1 MKRNQ
6 TMNRIEKL
14 EMEVEGLRNVIKNMA
29 KKLGMDFTEFDKI
42 DKMNKI
48 LEKKKEPVKKN
59 FFIAERIEHL
69 DDDRFGNFGKSYSY
83 FPYKEEKRYVD
94 DDGRVH
100 DETYIFTFDTFE
112 DALKAWKKNP
122 TFASLGLYIYD
133 EKRRIALG
141 RKTIKNLLSDLVIH
155 RWISR
160 PEI

>member
-1 MKRNQ
+1 MD
-6 TMNRIEKL
+6 RIEKL
-14 EMEVEGLRNVIKNMA
+14 EMEVECLRNAIKNMA
-29 KKLGMDFTEFDKI
+29 KKLGMDPEFDK
-42 DKMNKI
+42 MNEI
-48 LEKKKEPVKKN
+48 PEKKEEHVKKN

-69 DDDRFGNFGKSYSY
+69 DYDRFGNFGKSYSY
-83 FPYKEEKRYVD
+83 FPYKEEKRYMD

-112 DALKAWKKNP
+112 DALKVWKKNP

-141 RKTIKNLLSDLVIH
+141 RKAIKNLLADLVIK

>member
-1 MKRNQ
+1 MD
-6 TMNRIEKL
+6 RIEKL
-14 EMEVEGLRNVIKNMA
+14 EMEVECLRNAIKNMA
-29 KKLGMDFTEFDKI
+29 KKLGMDPEFDKVNEI
-42 DKMNKI
+42 P
-48 LEKKKEPVKKN
+48 EKKEEHVKKN

-69 DDDRFGNFGKSYSY
+69 DYDRFGNFGKSYSY

-94 DDGRVH
+94 DEGMVH

-141 RKTIKNLLSDLVIH
+141 RKAIKNLLADLVIK

>member
-1 MKRNQ
+1 
-6 TMNRIEKL
+6 
-14 EMEVEGLRNVIKNMA
+14 MA

-42 DKMNKI
+42 DKMNEI
-48 LEKKKEPVKKN
+48 PEKKN
-59 FFIAERIEHL
+59 FFIAERVEHL

-83 FPYKEEKRYVD
+83 FPYKEEKRYMD

-112 DALKAWKKNP
+112 DALKVWKKNP

-141 RKTIKNLLSDLVIH
+141 RKAIKNLLSDLVIR

>member
-1 MKRNQ
+1 MD
-6 TMNRIEKL
+6 RIEKL
-14 EMEVEGLRNVIKNMA
+14 EIEVEGLRNVIKNMA
-29 KKLGMDFTEFDKI
+29 KKLRIDPEFDK
-42 DKMNKI
+42 MNEI
-48 LEKKKEPVKKN
+48 PEKKEEHVNKEEHVKKN

-83 FPYKEEKRYVD
+83 FPYKEERRYVD
-94 DDGRVH
+94 DEGRVH

-122 TFASLGLYIYD
+122 MFASLGLYIYD

-141 RKTIKNLLSDLVIH
+141 RKAIKNLLSDLVI
-155 RWISR
+155 RRFISR

>member
-1 MKRNQ
+1 MD
-6 TMNRIEKL
+6 RIEKL

-29 KKLGMDFTEFDKI
+29 KKLEMDITEFDK
-42 DKMNKI
+42 MNEI
-48 LEKKKEPVKKN
+48 PEKKEAPEKKN
-59 FFIAERIEHL
+59 FFIAERVEHL
-69 DDDRFGNFGKSYSY
+69 DYERYGGKSYSY
-83 FPYKEEKRYVD
+83 FPYKEERRYVD
-94 DDGRVH
+94 DEGRVH

-141 RKTIKNLLSDLVIH
+141 RKAIKNLLADLVIH

>member
-1 MKRNQ
+1 MD
-6 TMNRIEKL
+6 RIEKL
-14 EMEVEGLRNVIKNMA
+14 EMEVEGLRNAIKNMA
-29 KKLGMDFTEFDKI
+29 KKLGMDPEFDK
-42 DKMNKI
+42 MNEI
-48 LEKKKEPVKKN
+48 PEKKEVHVKKN

-69 DDDRFGNFGKSYSY
+69 DYDRFGNFGKSYSY
-83 FPYKEEKRYVD
+83 FPYKEEKRYMD

-112 DALKAWKKNP
+112 DALKVWKKNP

-133 EKRRIALG
+133 EKRWIALG
-141 RKTIKNLLSDLVIH
+141 RKAIKNLLADLVIK

>member
-1 MKRNQ
+1 MDK
-6 TMNRIEKL
+6 IEKL

-29 KKLGMDFTEFDKI
+29 KKLEMDITEFDKME
-42 DKMNKI
+42 KTNETVP
-48 LEKKKEPVKKN
+48 EKKKEPVKKN
-59 FFIAERIEHL
+59 FFIAERVEHL
-69 DDDRFGNFGKSYSY
+69 DYERYGGKSYSY
-83 FPYKEEKRYVD
+83 FPYKEERRHVD
-94 DDGRVH
+94 DEGRVH

-122 TFASLGLYIYD
+122 IFASLGLYIYD

-141 RKTIKNLLSDLVIH
+141 RKAIKNLLSDLVIH

>member
-1 MKRNQ
+1 MKGNQ
-6 TMNRIEKL
+6 TMDRIEKL
-14 EMEVEGLRNVIKNMA
+14 EMEVECLRNAIKNMA
-29 KKLGMDFTEFDKI
+29 KKLGMDPEFDK
-42 DKMNKI
+42 MNEI
-48 LEKKKEPVKKN
+48 PEKKEEHVKKN

-69 DDDRFGNFGKSYSY
+69 DYDRFGNFGKSYSY

-141 RKTIKNLLSDLVIH
+141 RKAIKNLKTFKKI
-155 RWISR
+155 
-160 PEI
+160 

>member
-1 MKRNQ
+1 MKGNQ

-14 EMEVEGLRNVIKNMA
+14 EMEVEGLRNAIKNIA
-29 KKLGMDFTEFDKI
+29 KKLGMDVTEFDEN
-42 DKMNKI
+42 DKMNEI
-48 LEKKKEPVKKN
+48 PEKKEVPVKKN
-59 FFIAERIEHL
+59 FFIAERMEHL

-133 EKRRIALG
+133 EKR
-141 RKTIKNLLSDLVIH
+141 
-155 RWISR
+155 
-160 PEI
+160 

>member
-1 MKRNQ
+1 MKGNQ

-14 EMEVEGLRNVIKNMA
+14 EMEVEGLRNAIKNMV
-29 KKLGMDFTEFDKI
+29 KKLGMDPEFDKI
-42 DKMNKI
+42 DKMNEI
-48 LEKKKEPVKKN
+48 PEKKEVPVKKN
-59 FFIAERIEHL
+59 FFIAERMEHL
-69 DDDRFGNFGKSYSY
+69 DDDRFGNFGKSYSD

-141 RKTIKNLLSDLVIH
+141 RKAIKNLLSDLVIH

>member
-1 MKRNQ
+1 
-6 TMNRIEKL
+6 
-14 EMEVEGLRNVIKNMA
+14 
-29 KKLGMDFTEFDKI
+29 MDVTEFDEN
-42 DKMNKI
+42 DKMNEI
-48 LEKKKEPVKKN
+48 PEKKEVPVKKN
-59 FFIAERIEHL
+59 FFIAERMEHL

-122 TFASLGLYIYD
+122 MFASLGLYIYD

-141 RKTIKNLLSDLVIH
+141 RKAIKNLKTFKKI
-155 RWISR
+155 
-160 PEI
+160 

>member
-1 MKRNQ
+1 MD
-6 TMNRIEKL
+6 RIEKL
-14 EMEVEGLRNVIKNMA
+14 EMEVECLRNAIKNMA
-29 KKLGMDFTEFDKI
+29 KKLGMDPEFDK
-42 DKMNKI
+42 MNEI
-48 LEKKKEPVKKN
+48 PEKKEEHVKKN

-69 DDDRFGNFGKSYSY
+69 DYDRFGNFGKSYSY

-94 DDGRVH
+94 DDGSVH

-141 RKTIKNLLSDLVIH
+141 RKAIKNLLSDLVIH

>member
-1 MKRNQ
+1 MD
-6 TMNRIEKL
+6 RIEKL
-14 EMEVEGLRNVIKNMA
+14 EMEVEGLRNVIKNIA
-29 KKLGMDFTEFDKI
+29 KKLGMEPEFNEI
-42 DKMNKI
+42 DEMNEI
-48 LEKKKEPVKKN
+48 LEKKEEHVKKN
-59 FFIAERIEHL
+59 FFIAERVEHL
-69 DDDRFGNFGKSYSY
+69 DDNRFGNFGKSYSY
-83 FPYKEEKRYVD
+83 FPYKEEKRHVD

-141 RKTIKNLLSDLVIH
+141 RKAIKNLLADLVIK

>member
-1 MKRNQ
+1 MD
-6 TMNRIEKL
+6 RIEKL
-14 EMEVEGLRNVIKNMA
+14 EMEVECLRNAIKNMA
-29 KKLGMDFTEFDKI
+29 KKLGMDPEFDK
-42 DKMNKI
+42 MNEI
-48 LEKKKEPVKKN
+48 PEKKEEHVKKN

-69 DDDRFGNFGKSYSY
+69 DYDRFGNFGKSYSY
-83 FPYKEEKRYVD
+83 FPYKEEKRYMD

-112 DALKAWKKNP
+112 DALKVWKKNP

-141 RKTIKNLLSDLVIH
+141 RKAIKNLLSDLVIH

>member
-1 MKRNQ
+1 
-6 TMNRIEKL
+6 MNRIEKL
-14 EMEVEGLRNVIKNMA
+14 EMEDEGLRNVIKNMA
-29 KKLGMDFTEFDKI
+29 KKLWMDFTEFDKI
-42 DKMNKI
+42 DKMNEI
-48 LEKKKEPVKKN
+48 PEKKEEPVKKN

-94 DDGRVH
+94 DEGRVH

-141 RKTIKNLLSDLVIH
+141 RKAIKNLLADLVIR

>member
-1 MKRNQ
+1 MD
-6 TMNRIEKL
+6 RIEKL
-14 EMEVEGLRNVIKNMA
+14 EMEVECLRNAIKNMA
-29 KKLGMDFTEFDKI
+29 KKLGMDPEFDK
-42 DKMNKI
+42 MNEI
-48 LEKKKEPVKKN
+48 PEKKEEHVKKN

-69 DDDRFGNFGKSYSY
+69 DYDRFGNFGKSYSY

-141 RKTIKNLLSDLVIH
+141 RKAIKNLLADLVIK

>member
-1 MKRNQ
+1 MD
-6 TMNRIEKL
+6 RIEKL
-14 EMEVEGLRNVIKNMA
+14 EMEVECLRNAIKNMA
-29 KKLGMDFTEFDKI
+29 KKLGMDPEFDK
-42 DKMNKI
+42 MNEI
-48 LEKKKEPVKKN
+48 PEKKEVPVKKN

-69 DDDRFGNFGKSYSY
+69 DYDRFGNFGKSYSY
-83 FPYKEEKRYVD
+83 FPYKEEKRYMD

-112 DALKAWKKNP
+112 DALKVWKKNP

-141 RKTIKNLLSDLVIH
+141 RKAIKNLLSDLVIH

>member
-1 MKRNQ
+1 MD
-6 TMNRIEKL
+6 RIEKL
-14 EMEVEGLRNVIKNMA
+14 EMEVECLRNAIKNMA
-29 KKLGMDFTEFDKI
+29 KKLGMDPEFDK
-42 DKMNKI
+42 MNEI
-48 LEKKKEPVKKN
+48 PEKKEEHVKKN

-69 DDDRFGNFGKSYSY
+69 DYDRFGNFGKSYSY

-141 RKTIKNLLSDLVIH
+141 RKAIKNLKTFKKI
-155 RWISR
+155 
-160 PEI
+160 

>member
-1 MKRNQ
+1 MKGNQ
-6 TMNRIEKL
+6 TMDRIEKL

-29 KKLGMDFTEFDKI
+29 KKLGMDFTEFDK
-42 DKMNKI
+42 MNEI
-48 LEKKKEPVKKN
+48 PEKKN
-59 FFIAERIEHL
+59 FFIAERVEHL

-94 DDGRVH
+94 DEGRVH

-112 DALKAWKKNP
+112 DALKAWNKNP

-141 RKTIKNLLSDLVIH
+141 RKAIKNL
-155 RWISR
+155 
-160 PEI
+160 

>member
-1 MKRNQ
+1 MD
-6 TMNRIEKL
+6 RIEKL
-14 EMEVEGLRNVIKNMA
+14 EMEVECLRNAIKNMA
-29 KKLGMDFTEFDKI
+29 KKLGMDPEFDK
-42 DKMNKI
+42 MNEI
-48 LEKKKEPVKKN
+48 PEKKEEHVKKN
-59 FFIAERIEHL
+59 FFIAERVEHL

-141 RKTIKNLLSDLVIH
+141 RKAIKNLLSDLVIH

>member
-1 MKRNQ
+1 MD
-6 TMNRIEKL
+6 RIEKL
-14 EMEVEGLRNVIKNMA
+14 EMEVESLRNVIKNMA
-29 KKLGMDFTEFDKI
+29 KKLGMDPEFDKI
-42 DKMNKI
+42 DKMNEI
-48 LEKKKEPVKKN
+48 PERKETPVKKN
-59 FFIAERIEHL
+59 FFIAERVEHL

-94 DDGRVH
+94 DEGRIH

-141 RKTIKNLLSDLVIH
+141 RKAIKNLLSDLVIK
-155 RWISR
+155 RFISR

>member
-1 MKRNQ
+1 MKGNQ
-6 TMNRIEKL
+6 TMDKIEKL
-14 EMEVEGLRNVIKNMA
+14 EM
-29 KKLGMDFTEFDKI
+29 DPEFDKI
-42 DKMNKI
+42 YKMNEI
-48 LEKKKEPVKKN
+48 PEKKEAPVEKN
-59 FFIAERIEHL
+59 FFIAERVEHL

-83 FPYKEEKRYVD
+83 FPYKEEKIYVD
-94 DDGRVH
+94 DEGRIY
-100 DETYIFTFDTFE
+100 DETYIFTFDTLE

-141 RKTIKNLLSDLVIH
+141 RKAIKNLLADLVIK

>member
-1 MKRNQ
+1 MD
-6 TMNRIEKL
+6 RIEKL
-14 EMEVEGLRNVIKNMA
+14 EMEVEGLRNVIKNIA
-29 KKLGMDFTEFDKI
+29 KKLGMEPEFNEI
-42 DKMNKI
+42 DEMNEI
-48 LEKKKEPVKKN
+48 LEKKEEHVKKN
-59 FFIAERIEHL
+59 FFIAERVEHL
-69 DDDRFGNFGKSYSY
+69 DDDRFGNFCKSYSY
-83 FPYKEEKRYVD
+83 LPYKEEKRYVD

-141 RKTIKNLLSDLVIH
+141 RKTIKNLLADLVIK

>member
-1 MKRNQ
+1 MD
-6 TMNRIEKL
+6 RIEKL
-14 EMEVEGLRNVIKNMA
+14 EMEVEGLRNVIKNIA
-29 KKLGMDFTEFDKI
+29 KKLGMEHEFNEI
-42 DKMNKI
+42 DEMNKI
-48 LEKKKEPVKKN
+48 LEKKEEPVKKN

-141 RKTIKNLLSDLVIH
+141 RKAIKNLLADLVIK

>member
-1 MKRNQ
+1 MD
-6 TMNRIEKL
+6 RIEKL
-14 EMEVEGLRNVIKNMA
+14 EMEVEDLRNAIKNMA
-29 KKLGMDFTEFDKI
+29 KKLGMDFTEFDNI
-42 DKMNKI
+42 DKMNEI
-48 LEKKKEPVKKN
+48 PEKKEAPEKKN
-59 FFIAERIEHL
+59 FFIAERVEHL

-141 RKTIKNLLSDLVIH
+141 RKAIKKSIVRFSNKKVDFETRNLKKI
-155 RWISR
+155 
-160 PEI
+160 